1 MSEDLNNNERYLKE
15 VADKHKPVPPPL
27 VWDEIEQV
35 LDKDKS
41 KRRLYPILWIFGVL
55 VMGAI
60 LFIRPL
66 IVERE
71 TIINND
77 QKQGDPNPQ
86 DIRSVD
92 SEAINEVKKDKE
104 SLIVERETI
113 TSE

>member
-27 VWDEIEQV
+27 VWYEIEQV

-60 LFIRPL
+60 LFISLNHSSLSGKQSSIMIKSKVIQILRISGL
-66 IVERE
+66 L
-71 TIINND
+71 T
-77 QKQGDPNPQ
+77 QKL
-86 DIRSVD
+86 SM
-92 SEAINEVKKDKE
+92 K
-104 SLIVERETI
+104 
-113 TSE
+113 